1 MGGVEMGDPKNGG
14 GVEMNFGIFFGR
26 GEAGVLSCYTK
37 CEQTHKMGGGK
48 IFKKMCML
56 WCRKCNE
63 VRVGTENQLLEP
75 PSRLDVTG
83 HTFFY
88 TTPKLWNN
96 NVTPKQANAPSID
109 SFRRYFK

>member
-1 MGGVEMGDPKNGG
+1 MAYKILNGQVILEPSMLPKN
-14 GVEMNFGIFFGR
+14 N
-26 GEAGVLSCYTK
+26 SKQPT
-37 CEQTHKMGGGK
+37 
-48 IFKKMCML
+48 
-56 WCRKCNE
+56 RKCNE

-88 TTPKLWNN
+88 STPKLWNN